1 MTDNPY
7 QRPTNSASFSR
18 EEGNVVL
25 TDVRIPFGRMVLIIL
40 KWFLASIPA
49 MIIVWLCMF
58 LLALAVGGGA
68 VFMHR

>member
-1 MTDNPY
+1 
-7 QRPTNSASFSR
+7 
-18 EEGNVVL
+18 
-25 TDVRIPFGRMVLIIL
+25 MVLIIL